1 MALKLGD
8 LLLKTSV
15 ITQDQ
20 LDSALKEQ
28 RDDGGKLGEVIVRLG
43 FATEED
49 ITETLSQQFG
59 VPSINLTDFEID
71 PAVIKLVPGDVAR
84 KYMIL
89 PVNKTGATLT
99 IAMSDPT
106 NVFAMDDIKFMTG
119 YNVEPVVASE
129 ITLRNAIDRNY
140 GTPRSLVLKDRGKVA
155 SAPAGTTAIPNPL
168 GTFSSALGG
177 GSAGLDDVMSAGL
190 TADDMAAVS
199 LGEINLD
206 EIAGLEEGAEL
217 DVVRSLEGE
226 EIDLDSLSKSTE
238 AAPIVKVSNLILI
251 EALKA
256 GASDIHVE
264 PYEKEFRV
272 RFRVDGV
279 LHNIM
284 ALPMR
289 ARDALISRLKIM
301 AKLDISEKRLPQ
313 DGRIKI
319 RLRVEDRSRDL
330 DLRVSTVPTLFGEK
344 VVMRL
349 LDKAKLQLDM
359 THLGFEAESLRRF
372 KDAIERPYGIVLVTG
387 PTGSGKTNTLYSAIS
402 ALNDPEVNI
411 MTAEDPIEFNLVG
424 INQVQM
430 KEQIGLTFAAS
441 LRSFLRQDPDIILVG
456 EIRDFETAEIAV
468 KAALTGHL
476 VLSTLHTNDAP
487 STVNRL
493 MNMGIEPFLV
503 ATSVNAICAQR
514 LVRRICPNCVEE
526 VETPPQTL
534 MSIGFSADEVKGL
547 KTMRGRGCDR
557 CKRTGY
563 KGRIGLYEC
572 LLFTDEIRDMILSGA
587 SSVELKRKAIEEGM
601 LNLRMSGLQKIRDGV
616 TTIEEVLRE
625 TVL

>member
-8 LLLKTSV
+8 LLIKAKLVTNEQV
-15 ITQDQ
+15 EA
-20 LDSALKEQ
+20 ALQSQKDE
-28 RDDGGKLGEVIVRLG
+28 GGKFGEALIRIGAV
-43 FATEED
+43 TEQD

-59 VPSINLTDFEID
+59 VPSIDLAHFDID
-71 PAVIKLVPGDVAR
+71 PAIIKVVPGEVAR
-84 KYMIL
+84 KYGVL

-129 ITLRNAIDRNY
+129 ASLRRAIDKHY
-140 GTPRSLVLKDRGKVA
+140 GTPRSVVLKERPKGA
-155 SAPAGTTAIPNPL
+155 TTGQTPGDSSGMGGMDDL
-168 GTFSSALGG
+168 MTSAL
-177 GSAGLDDVMSAGL
+177 
-190 TADDMAAVS
+190 TIDDMASVGLS
-199 LGEINLD
+199 EFNMD
-206 EIAGLEEGAEL
+206 EITGFDAGDI
-217 DVVRSLEGE
+217 DVVRGEEGQ
-226 EIDLDSLSKSTE
+226 EIDLIDLAKSSE
-238 AAPIVKVSNLILI
+238 SAPIIKVSNLILI

-264 PYEKEFRV
+264 PYEREFRV

-289 ARDALISRLKIM
+289 TRDPLISRLKIM

-319 RLRVEDRSRDL
+319 RLRVEERTRDL
-330 DLRVSTVPTLFGEK
+330 DLRVSVVPTHFGEK

-349 LDKAKLQLDM
+349 LDKSRLQLDM
-359 THLGFEAESLRRF
+359 TQLGFDQEPLRRF
-372 KDAIERPYGIVLVTG
+372 KDAIDRPYGIVLVTG
-387 PTGSGKTNTLYSAIS
+387 PTGSGKTNTLYSAI
-402 ALNDPEVNI
+402 AQLNDPTVNI
-411 MTAEDPIEFNLVG
+411 LTAEDPIEFNLVG

-430 KEQIGLTFAAS
+430 KEQIGLTFAS
-441 LRSFLRQDPDIILVG
+441 SMRSFLRQDPDIILVG

-503 ATSVNAICAQR
+503 ATSVNCIAAQR
-514 LVRRICPNCVEE
+514 LVRKVCANCVEDH
-526 VETPPQTL
+526 ETSPQVL
-534 MSIGFSADEVKGL
+534 IQIGFAPDEVKSL
-547 KTMRGRGCDR
+547 KVKRGRGCEK
-557 CKRTGY
+557 CKNTGY
-563 KGRIGLYEC
+563 KGRLGLFEV
-572 LLFTDEIRDMILSGA
+572 LLFSDEIRDMILSGA
-587 SSVELKRKAIEEGM
+587 SSIELKRRAIEEGM
-601 LNLRMSGLQKIRDGV
+601 ETLRMAGLSKIREGV
-616 TTIEEVLRE
+616 TTLEEVLRE
-625 TVL
+625 TVI

>member
-1 MALKLGD
+1 MAVKLGD
-8 LLLKTSV
+8 LLLKQKL
-15 ITQDQ
+15 ITQQQ
-20 LDSALKEQ
+20 LDTALKLQ
-28 RDDGGKLGEVIVRLG
+28 REEGGKIGEALVRVG
-43 FATEED
+43 AVSEAD

-59 VPSINLTDFEID
+59 VPSIDLAHFEID
-71 PAVIKLVPGDVAR
+71 PGVIKVVPGEVAR
-84 KYMIL
+84 KYGVL

-99 IAMSDPT
+99 IAMGDPT

-129 ITLRNAIDRNY
+129 IALRKAIDKHY
-140 GTPRSLVLKDRGKVA
+140 GTPRSVVLKEKA
-155 SAPAGTTAIPNPL
+155 KSAGPGAAYNP
-168 GTFSSALGG
+168 GDGG
-177 GSAGLDDVMSAGL
+177 GLDDVMASSAL
-190 TADDMAAVS
+190 TMDDMASVG
-199 LGEINLD
+199 LGELNMD
-206 EIAGLEEGAEL
+206 EITGIDAGADVDVVKGEEGQ
-217 DVVRSLEGE
+217 
-226 EIDLDSLSKSTE
+226 EIDLSDLAKSSE
-238 AAPIVKVSNLILI
+238 SAPIIKVSNLILI

-272 RFRVDGV
+272 RFRIDGI

-289 ARDALISRLKIM
+289 TRDPLISRLKIM

-319 RLRVEDRSRDL
+319 RLRVEERSRDL
-330 DLRVSTVPTLFGEK
+330 DLRVSSVPTHFGEK

-349 LDKAKLQLDM
+349 LDKSKLQLDM
-359 THLGFEAESLRRF
+359 TQLGFDQEPLRRF
-372 KDAIERPYGIVLVTG
+372 KDAIDRPYGIVLVTG
-387 PTGSGKTNTLYSAIS
+387 PTGSGKTNTLYSAIA
-402 ALNDPEVNI
+402 ALNDPTVNI
-411 MTAEDPIEFNLVG
+411 MTAEDPIEFNLAG

-430 KEQIGLTFAAS
+430 KEQIGLTFASA

-487 STVNRL
+487 STINRL

-503 ATSVNAICAQR
+503 ATSVNCICAQR
-514 LVRRICPNCVEE
+514 LVRRICSQCPEE
-526 VETPPQTL
+526 METPPQML
-534 MSIGFSADEVKGL
+534 IQVGFAPDEVKTL
-547 KTMRGRGCDR
+547 KVKRGRGCDR
-557 CKRTGY
+557 CNNTGY
-563 KGRIGLYEC
+563 KGRVGLFEV
-572 LLFTDEIRDMILSGA
+572 LAFTDEIRDMILSGA
-587 SSVELKRKAIEEGM
+587 SSIELKRKAIEEGM
-601 LNLRMSGLQKIRDGV
+601 VSLRMSGLQKIREGQ
-616 TTIEEVLRE
+616 TTLEEVLRE

>member
-1 MALKLGD
+1 MAVKLGD
-8 LLLKTSV
+8 LLLKQKL

-20 LDSALKEQ
+20 LDTALKLQ
-28 RDDGGKLGEVIVRLG
+28 REEGGKIGEALVRVG
-43 FATEED
+43 AVSEGD

-59 VPSINLTDFEID
+59 VPSIDLAHFEID
-71 PAVIKLVPGDVAR
+71 PAVIKVVPGEVAR
-84 KYMIL
+84 KYGVL

-99 IAMSDPT
+99 IAMGDPT

-129 ITLRNAIDRNY
+129 IALRKAIDKHY
-140 GTPRSLVLKDRGKVA
+140 GTPRSVVLKERTKQSSGGQPFSIESSLEDVMA
-155 SAPAGTTAIPNPL
+155 
-168 GTFSSALGG
+168 SSALT
-177 GSAGLDDVMSAGL
+177 M
-190 TADDMAAVS
+190 DDMASVG
-199 LGEINLD
+199 LGEINMD
-206 EIAGLEEGAEL
+206 EITGLDTGADVDVVKGEEGQ
-217 DVVRSLEGE
+217 
-226 EIDLDSLSKSTE
+226 EIDLSDLTKSSE
-238 AAPIVKVSNLILI
+238 SAPIIKVSNLILI

-272 RFRVDGV
+272 RFRIDGI

-289 ARDALISRLKIM
+289 TRDPLISRLKIM

-319 RLRVEDRSRDL
+319 RLRVEERSRDL
-330 DLRVSTVPTLFGEK
+330 DLRVSSVPTHFGEK

-349 LDKAKLQLDM
+349 LDKSKLQLDM
-359 THLGFEAESLRRF
+359 TQLGFDQEPLRRF
-372 KDAIERPYGIVLVTG
+372 KDAIDRPYGIVLVTG
-387 PTGSGKTNTLYSAIS
+387 PTGSGKTNTLYSAIA
-402 ALNDPEVNI
+402 ALNDPTVNI
-411 MTAEDPIEFNLVG
+411 MTAEDPIEFNLAG

-430 KEQIGLTFAAS
+430 KEQIGLTFASA

-456 EIRDFETAEIAV
+456 EVRDFETAEIAV

-487 STVNRL
+487 STINRL

-503 ATSVNAICAQR
+503 ATSVNCICAQR
-514 LVRRICPNCVEE
+514 LVRRICTQCPEE
-526 VETPPQTL
+526 VETPPQML
-534 MSIGFSADEVKGL
+534 IQVGFAPDEVKTV
-547 KTMRGRGCDR
+547 KIKRGRGCDR
-557 CKRTGY
+557 CNNTGY
-563 KGRIGLYEC
+563 KGRIGLFEV
-572 LLFTDEIRDMILSGA
+572 LQFSDEIRDMILSGA
-587 SSVELKRKAIEEGM
+587 SSIELKRKAIEEGM
-601 LNLRMSGLQKIRDGV
+601 VSLRMSGLQKIREGA
-616 TTIEEVLRE
+616 TTLDEVLRE

>member
-1 MALKLGD
+1 MAVKLGD
-8 LLLKTSV
+8 LLLKAKLIS
-15 ITQDQ
+15 QDQ
-20 LDSALKEQ
+20 LDAALKSQ
-28 RDDGGKLGEVIVRLG
+28 REEGGKLGEALVRVG
-43 FATEED
+43 AVTETD

-59 VPSINLTDFEID
+59 VPSIDLGSFEID
-71 PAVIKLVPGDVAR
+71 AAVIKIVPGEVAR
-84 KYMIL
+84 KYGVL

-99 IAMSDPT
+99 IAMGDPT

-129 ITLRNAIDRNY
+129 VALRKAIDRHY
-140 GTPRSLVLKDRGKVA
+140 GTPRSVVLKEKTRSTTSVA
-155 SAPAGTTAIPNPL
+155 SPEAGSLEDVMA
-168 GTFSSALGG
+168 SSA
-177 GSAGLDDVMSAGL
+177 L
-190 TADDMAAVS
+190 TADDMAAVG
-199 LGEINLD
+199 LGEINMD
-206 EIAGLEEGAEL
+206 EITGVEAGADVDVLRAE
-217 DVVRSLEGE
+217 EGE
-226 EIDLDSLSKSTE
+226 EIDLVNLAKSSE
-238 AAPIVKVSNLILI
+238 SAPIIKLSNLILV

-272 RFRVDGV
+272 RFRIDGI

-289 ARDALISRLKIM
+289 TRDPLISRLKIM

-319 RLRVEDRSRDL
+319 RLRVEERSRDL
-330 DLRVSTVPTLFGEK
+330 DLRVSTVPAQFGEK

-349 LDKAKLQLDM
+349 LDKTKLQLDM
-359 THLGFEAESLRRF
+359 TQLGFEPEPLRRF
-372 KDAIERPYGIVLVTG
+372 GDAIDRPYGIVLVTG
-387 PTGSGKTNTLYSAIS
+387 PTGSGKTNTLYSAI
-402 ALNDPEVNI
+402 ARLNDPTVNI
-411 MTAEDPIEFNLVG
+411 LTAEDPIEFNLAG

-430 KEQIGLTFAAS
+430 KEQIGLTFASA

-487 STVNRL
+487 STISRL

-503 ATSVNAICAQR
+503 ATSVNAICSQR
-514 LVRRICPNCVEE
+514 LVRRICGNCVEE
-526 VETPPQTL
+526 VETPPQML
-534 MSIGFSADEVKGL
+534 IQVGFAPDEVKSL
-547 KTMRGRGCDR
+547 KIKRGRGCDR
-557 CKRTGY
+557 CGNSGY
-563 KGRIGLYEC
+563 KGRIGLYEV
-572 LLFTDEIRDMILSGA
+572 LQFSDEIREMVLSG
-587 SSVELKRKAIEEGM
+587 STSIELKRKAIEEGM
-601 LNLRMSGLQKIRDGV
+601 VSLRSSGLQKIRSGI
-616 TTIEEVLRE
+616 TTLEEVLRE

>member
-1 MALKLGD
+1 MAVKLGD
-8 LLLKTSV
+8 LLLKQKL

-20 LDSALKEQ
+20 LDTALKLQ
-28 RDDGGKLGEVIVRLG
+28 REEGGKIGEALVRVG
-43 FATEED
+43 AVSEGD

-59 VPSINLTDFEID
+59 VPSIDLAHFEID
-71 PAVIKLVPGDVAR
+71 PAVIKVVPGEVAR
-84 KYMIL
+84 KYGVL

-99 IAMSDPT
+99 IAMGDPT

-129 ITLRNAIDRNY
+129 IALRKAIDKHY
-140 GTPRSLVLKDRGKVA
+140 GTPRSVVLKERTKQSGAGFSMEA
-155 SAPAGTTAIPNPL
+155 S
-168 GTFSSALGG
+168 
-177 GSAGLDDVMSAGL
+177 LDDVMASSAL
-190 TADDMAAVS
+190 TMDDMASVG
-199 LGEINLD
+199 LGELNMD
-206 EIAGLEEGAEL
+206 EITGLDTGADVDVVKGEEGQ
-217 DVVRSLEGE
+217 
-226 EIDLDSLSKSTE
+226 EIDLSDLTKSSE
-238 AAPIVKVSNLILI
+238 SAPIIKVSNLILI

-272 RFRVDGV
+272 RFRVDGI

-289 ARDALISRLKIM
+289 TRDPLISRLKIM

-319 RLRVEDRSRDL
+319 RLRVEERSRDL
-330 DLRVSTVPTLFGEK
+330 DLRVSSVPTHFGEK

-349 LDKAKLQLDM
+349 LDKSKLQLDM
-359 THLGFEAESLRRF
+359 TQLGFDVDPLRRF
-372 KDAIERPYGIVLVTG
+372 KDAIDRPYGIVLVTG
-387 PTGSGKTNTLYSAIS
+387 PTGSGKTNTLYSAIA
-402 ALNDPEVNI
+402 ALNDPTVNI
-411 MTAEDPIEFNLVG
+411 MTAEDPIEFNLAG

-430 KEQIGLTFAAS
+430 KEQIGLTFASA

-456 EIRDFETAEIAV
+456 EVRDFETAEIAV

-487 STVNRL
+487 STINRL

-503 ATSVNAICAQR
+503 ATSVNCICAQR
-514 LVRRICPNCVEE
+514 LVRRICTQCPED
-526 VETPPQTL
+526 VETPPQML
-534 MSIGFSADEVKGL
+534 IQVGFAPDEVKTL
-547 KTMRGRGCDR
+547 RIKRGRGCDR
-557 CKRTGY
+557 CNQTGY
-563 KGRIGLYEC
+563 KGRVGLFEV
-572 LLFTDEIRDMILSGA
+572 LAFTDEIRDMILSGA
-587 SSVELKRKAIEEGM
+587 SSIELKRKAVEEGM
-601 LNLRMSGLQKIRDGV
+601 ISLRMSGLQKIREGA
-616 TTIEEVLRE
+616 TTLEEVLRE

>member
-1 MALKLGD
+1 MAVKLGD
-8 LLLKTSV
+8 LLLKQKL
-15 ITQDQ
+15 ITQEQ
-20 LDSALKEQ
+20 LETALKLQ
-28 RDDGGKLGEVIVRLG
+28 REEGGKIGEALVRVG
-43 FATEED
+43 AVSEGD

-59 VPSINLTDFEID
+59 VPSIDLAHFEID
-71 PAVIKLVPGDVAR
+71 PAVIKVVPGEVAR
-84 KYMIL
+84 KYGVL

-99 IAMSDPT
+99 IAMGDPT

-129 ITLRNAIDRNY
+129 IALRKAIDKHY
-140 GTPRSLVLKDRGKVA
+140 GTPRSVVLKERTKQ
-155 SAPAGTTAIPNPL
+155 SGTSFNAESSL
-168 GTFSSALGG
+168 EDVMASSALT
-177 GSAGLDDVMSAGL
+177 M
-190 TADDMAAVS
+190 DDMASVG
-199 LGEINLD
+199 LGELNMD
-206 EIAGLEEGAEL
+206 EITGLDTGADVDVVKGEEGQ
-217 DVVRSLEGE
+217 
-226 EIDLDSLSKSTE
+226 EIDLSDLAKSSE
-238 AAPIVKVSNLILI
+238 SAPIIKVSNLILI

-272 RFRVDGV
+272 RFRIDGI

-289 ARDALISRLKIM
+289 TRDPLISRLKIM

-319 RLRVEDRSRDL
+319 RLRVEERSRDL
-330 DLRVSTVPTLFGEK
+330 DLRVSSVPTHFGEK

-349 LDKAKLQLDM
+349 LDKSKLQLDM
-359 THLGFEAESLRRF
+359 TQLGFDAEPLRRF
-372 KDAIERPYGIVLVTG
+372 KDAIDRPYGIVLVTG
-387 PTGSGKTNTLYSAIS
+387 PTGSGKTNTLYSAIA
-402 ALNDPEVNI
+402 ALNDPTVNI
-411 MTAEDPIEFNLVG
+411 MTAEDPIEFNLAG

-430 KEQIGLTFAAS
+430 KEQIGLTFASS

-487 STVNRL
+487 STINRL

-503 ATSVNAICAQR
+503 ATSVNCICAQR
-514 LVRRICPNCVEE
+514 LVRRICSHCPEDL
-526 VETPPQTL
+526 ETPPQML
-534 MSIGFSADEVKGL
+534 IQVGFAPDEVKSL
-547 KTMRGRGCDR
+547 RVKRGRGCER
-557 CKRTGY
+557 CNNTGY
-563 KGRIGLYEC
+563 KGRVGLFEV

-587 SSVELKRKAIEEGM
+587 SSIELKRKAIEEGM
-601 LNLRMSGLQKIRDGV
+601 VSLRMSGLQKIREGA
-616 TTIEEVLRE
+616 TTLEEVLRE